1 MKPLSRLLTAAS
13 LAAGALLA
21 AAPAHA
27 VGRLV
32 DLDVI
37 DRDTGARLPVYR
49 HQGDYWIAGRP
60 GARYA
65 VQVRNATGGR
75 VLGVMSVD
83 GVNVLSGDTA
93 AWDQAGYVLSPLQ
106 TTQVTGWRKSDAEV
120 AAFHFTGLPHSY
132 AARTGR
138 PRDVGV
144 IGVAVFREKPL
155 PPPPVYR
162 PAPRWEAPAAGE
174 SADALEREGA
184 AKSAP
189 AAEAPMDAV
198 RSARAAPQAAPRLG
212 TGHGERE
219 SSHVTHT
226 RFERRAGQPDEVI
239 TLRYDSRDNLLALG
253 VIPRPP
259 SGPRRLD
266 AFPES
271 PSAGYVPDPP
281 AWR

>member
-1 MKPLSRLLTAAS
+1 MKLARLAAAAGLAAAS
-13 LAAGALLA
+13 LFTAL
-21 AAPAHA
+21 PVQA
-27 VGRLV
+27 VGSLIDVSLV
-32 DLDVI
+32 D
-37 DRDTGARLPVYR
+37 RDSGHTLPVYR
-49 HQGDYWIAGRP
+49 HHGEYWVAGRP

-65 VQVRNATGGR
+65 IQVRNASGEQ
-75 VLGVMSVD
+75 LMGVMSVD
-83 GVNVLSGDTA
+83 GVNVITGDTA
-93 AWDQAGYVLSPLQ
+93 SWDQSGYVLSRYQ
-106 TTQVTGWRKSDAEV
+106 NAQITGWRKSNDEV
-120 AAFHFTGLPHSY
+120 AAFHFTALPKSY

-155 PPPPVYR
+155 SPPPPVYR
-162 PAPRWEAPAAGE
+162 PAPRREAPAAGE

-184 AKSAP
+184 AKSA
-189 AAEAPMDAV
+189 EAPMDAV
-198 RSARAAPQAAPRLG
+198 RSSRAAPQAAPRLG

-219 SSHVTHT
+219 SSPVTHT

>member
-32 DLDVI
+32 GVDVV
-37 DRDTGARLPVYR
+37 DRDTGARLPVYH

-65 VQVRNATGGR
+65 VQMRNATGGR
-75 VLGVMSVD
+75 VLGVVSVD

-93 AWDQAGYVLSPLQ
+93 AWDQAGYVLSPWQ
-106 TTQVTGWRKSDAEV
+106 NAEVTGWRKSDAEV
-120 AAFHFTGLPHSY
+120 AAFHFTALPKSY

-155 PPPPVYR
+155 SPPPPVYR
-162 PAPRWEAPAAGE
+162 PAPRREAPAAGE

-184 AKSAP
+184 AKSA
-189 AAEAPMDAV
+189 EAPMDAV
-198 RSARAAPQAAPRLG
+198 RSSRAAPQAAPRLG

-219 SSHVTHT
+219 SSPVTHT